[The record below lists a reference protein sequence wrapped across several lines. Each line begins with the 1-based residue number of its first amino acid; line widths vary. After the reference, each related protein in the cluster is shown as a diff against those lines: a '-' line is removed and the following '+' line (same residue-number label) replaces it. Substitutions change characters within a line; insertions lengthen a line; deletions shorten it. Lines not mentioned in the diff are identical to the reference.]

1 MAVIHHSPEYDPAGN
16 DTEFANERLFKPIG
30 IKEIPDYEM
39 KAFGFEDLFG
49 KNVKGWVK
57 DPNSNSTGG
66 WGLTLNPR
74 DMARFGFLY
83 LNGGIWDDKQII
95 SKTWVDE
102 STAPHSKTLLN
113 NATAKYGYL

>member
-1 MAVIHHSPEYDPAGN
+1 M
-16 DTEFANERLFKPIG
+16 
-30 IKEIPDYEM
+30 KEIPDHEM
-39 KAFGFEDLFG
+39 KSFKFEDLFG

-83 LNGGIWDDKQII
+83 LNRGVWNNNQII
-95 SKTWVDE
+95 SKTWIDE
-102 STAPHSKTLLN
+102 STAMNPINTVIYGGY
-113 NATAKYGYL
+113 AKRTEFLYA